1 MSRLILFLV
10 IWLGCCLYALVRGG
24 APERIGATIF
34 LAAALLSLAVS
45 EPQGSRFDS
54 VETGVLMVDLAV
66 FAGFLILALKANRF
80 WPIWMSGMQGV
91 QVLSHFAIAVNA
103 TVIPWAY
110 WNAQTLWSY
119 PMLVLLAAATAL
131 HRARL
136 RTAGADPS
144 WRHSSKPS
152 TDG

>member
-1 MSRLILFLV
+1 MSRLILFLML
-10 IWLGCCLYALVRGG
+10 WLGCCVYALARGG

-45 EPQGSRFDS
+45 EPAGSRFDS
-54 VETGVLMVDLAV
+54 VELGVLLVDLGV
-66 FAGFLILALKANRF
+66 LAGFMALAIKANRF

-119 PMLVLLAAATAL
+119 PMLVLLAAATAW

-136 RTAGADPS
+136 RTSGADPS
-144 WRHSSKPS
+144 WRRSSNRS
-152 TDG
+152 THD

>member
-1 MSRLILFLV
+1 MTRLILFLV
-10 IWLGCCLYALVRGG
+10 LWLGCCLYALVRGG

-34 LAAALLSLAVS
+34 LTAALLSLAVE

-54 VETGVLMVDLAV
+54 IEIGVLIVDLGV
-66 FAGFLILALKANRF
+66 LAGFTALALTASRF

-119 PMLVLLAAATAL
+119 PMLMLLAAATAW
-131 HRARL
+131 HRSRL
-136 RTAGADPS
+136 RSLGADPS
-144 WRHSSKPS
+144 WRRSLRSSS
-152 TDG
+152 RG

>member
-10 IWLGCCLYALVRGG
+10 VWLGCCAYALVRGG
-24 APERIGATIF
+24 APERIGAAIF
-34 LAAALLSLAVS
+34 LVAALLSLAVS

-54 VETGVLMVDLAV
+54 VELGVLMVDLGV
-66 FAGFLILALKANRF
+66 LAGFTALALKANRF

-119 PMLVLLAAATAL
+119 PMLMLLAAATAW
-131 HRARL
+131 HQARL
-136 RTAGADPS
+136 RTLGADPS
-144 WRHSSKPS
+144 WRRSLRRS
-152 TDG
+152 TDD